1 MQSCHPGAT
10 KEFASGRV
18 HAYGMKAQIM
28 AANNNKDLLGDQDI
42 SLVVKRA
49 EKDFSEKEV
58 FHYKILKLIRL
69 FYKVLIAS
77 IISFM
82 LVHQVLDYVATRRHH
97 KSH

>member
-1 MQSCHPGAT
+1 
-10 KEFASGRV
+10 
-18 HAYGMKAQIM
+18 M
-28 AANNNKDLLGDQDI
+28 AAKNNKDLMQDQDI
-42 SLVVKRA
+42 TLIVERA

-69 FYKVLIAS
+69 FYKLLIAS

-82 LVHQVLDYVATRRHH
+82 LVHQVLDYMATRRHH